1 MNTIDEKI
9 KKVISNEL
17 KSIISENERTDA
29 NPFKQMLWGFK
40 TKMKWVYA
48 QVIFY
53 TFLSF
58 GVMVYAIYR
67 FYHEQE
73 LKSLIGWGVVIVM
86 TGLLSQIGKV
96 WYWSEMGR
104 NRVIREIKL
113 LELQLAY
120 LIQSDNDQQ

>member
-9 KKVISNEL
+9 KKAFNSEL
-17 KSIISENERTDA
+17 NAIITENERTDA
-29 NPFKQMLWGFK
+29 NPFKQMVWGFK

-53 TFLSF
+53 TFLGF

-73 LKSLIGWGVVIVM
+73 LKSLIGWAVLIVM

-104 NRVIREIKL
+104 NRVIREVKL

-120 LIQSDNDQQ
+120 LIQSKKDD